1 LTKGKVQVQIN
12 KYEPI
17 TGNYIGWQI
26 IGKPWNENLLTN
38 NGRDA
43 FHDLVYINTA
53 AGTRGYGV
61 IALSAN
67 SGTPAAG
74 DTLLTTE
81 ISVNGLQRV
90 DAGTKTQTN
99 GTNQSTIEHT
109 FTSNANF
116 TDVRLSGLFNT
127 TTFNTTTL
135 SHEATFASVT
145 LATSDLLKVTW
156 TLNLG

>member
-1 LTKGKVQVQIN
+1 MSGFVTVKVKRFDHIAGTYMKEWITLTEN
-12 KYEPI
+12 KP
-17 TGNYIGWQI
+17 
-26 IGKPWNENLLTN
+26 NLLTN

-43 FHDLVYINTA
+43 FHDLVYINA
-53 AGTRGYGV
+53 VAGTRGYGV
-61 IALSAN
+61 MALSAN
-67 SGTPAAG
+67 SGAPAAG

-81 ISVNGLQRV
+81 LSVNGLQRV

-127 TTFNTTTL
+127 TTTDTTTL
-135 SHEATFASVT
+135 SHEASFASVT